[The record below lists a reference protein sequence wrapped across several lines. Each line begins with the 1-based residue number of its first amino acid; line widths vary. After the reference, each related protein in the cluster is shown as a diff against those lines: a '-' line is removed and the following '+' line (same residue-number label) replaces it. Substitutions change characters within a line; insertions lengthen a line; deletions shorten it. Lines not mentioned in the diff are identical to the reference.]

1 MKLNI
6 SDKHFLEIVKQ
17 GYSLDSIY
25 LLRLLHEG
33 NEIDS
38 LCREHEKISLMRQ
51 TLIRKHLISEDGHLY
66 PEGQDLVNFLDTKL
80 TGKIVKKAPV
90 EENDKFL
97 EFWTTY
103 PSTNAFTYKG
113 KTFAGDRA
121 LRVRKDECKLKF
133 EKILAEGEY
142 NADDIINAL
151 KLEINSKMESS
162 LKENTNK
169 LKYMQNSLTWFNQR
183 TFEAFVEM
191 GKIQKEITQVVT
203 NNGVDI

>member
-17 GYSLDSIY
+17 GYNLDSIY
-25 LLRLLHEG
+25 LLKLLHEG

-38 LCREHEKISLMRQ
+38 LCREHEKISLMKQ
-51 TLIRKHLISEDGHLY
+51 SLIRKHLISEEGKIY
-66 PEGQDLVNFLDTKL
+66 PEGQELITFIDSKIS
-80 TGKIVKKAPV
+80 GKISKKVP
-90 EENDKFL
+90 L
-97 EFWTTY
+97 EDNVFNEWWATF
-103 PSTNAFTYKG
+103 PGVNQFTYKNR
-113 KTFAGDRA
+113 TFVGDRA
-121 LRVRKDECKLKF
+121 LRVKKDDCRLKF

-191 GKIQKEITQVVT
+191 EKIQKEITQVIT
-203 NNGVDI
+203 HNGVDI

>member
-38 LCREHEKISLMRQ
+38 LCREHEKISAMKQ
-51 TLIRKHLISEDGHLY
+51 FLIRKGLISE
-66 PEGQDLVNFLDTKL
+66 EGKIIPAGQELLLFLDTKIA
-80 TGKIVKKAPV
+80 GKIAKKVPTEDNGFNEWWA
-90 EENDKFL
+90 
-97 EFWTTY
+97 TY
-103 PSTNAFTYKG
+103 PGVSQFTYKG
-113 KTFAGDRA
+113 KLFVGDRA
-121 LRVRKDECKLKF
+121 LRVKKDDCRLKF
-133 EKILAEGEY
+133 EKILAEGIHT
-142 NADDIINAL
+142 AQDLINAL

-169 LKYMQNSLTWFNQR
+169 LKYMQNSLTYLNQS
-183 TFEAFVEM
+183 TYEPFVELY
-191 GKIQKEITQVVT
+191 KTQKEIEQTVII
-203 NNGVDI
+203 NGVDI